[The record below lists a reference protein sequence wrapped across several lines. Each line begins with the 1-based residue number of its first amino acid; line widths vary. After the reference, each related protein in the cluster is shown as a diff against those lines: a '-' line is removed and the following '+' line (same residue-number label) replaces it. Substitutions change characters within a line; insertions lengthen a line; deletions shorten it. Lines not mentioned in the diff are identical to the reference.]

1 MRRCSYVDVLRDMV
15 STALRRTP
23 TVGSYTI
30 RRNEYDVTRIAA
42 AQTIANETL
51 LVGRRALGHG

>member
-1 MRRCSYVDVLRDMV
+1 MRRCSYVDALCDMV

-30 RRNEYDVTRIAA
+30 RRDGYDVTIRIVAVR
-42 AQTIANETL
+42 TIANETL
-51 LVGRRALGHG
+51 LVC